1 MPRCLQCRQKFA
13 DPLTAVN
20 FYRAPEILCE
30 KCREGWKQCLL
41 FKSKKH
47 KNMDEEGYCKQ
58 CLKPLATHD
67 TRCSECVKLSR
78 RFTLIDHLYCEYQNK
93 DIVKETMNRYRNS
106 GDTAL
111 CEVIASQI
119 HLPKK
124 QYDFIVP
131 IPSLIKEDMKR
142 TFNPVTQVLNA
153 KKVSYTNLLV
163 KNRTTGSTAFQGKH
177 NMKNP
182 FDLTQAA
189 HSFNLENKT
198 ILLVNDI
205 YTTGVTEHQAAEIL
219 FVRKIG
225 KVDVFTFVR

>member
-1 MPRCLQCRQKFA
+1 M
-13 DPLTAVN
+13 
-20 FYRAPEILCE
+20 
-30 KCREGWKQCLL
+30 
-41 FKSKKH
+41 
-47 KNMDEEGYCKQ
+47 
-58 CLKPLATHD
+58 
-67 TRCSECVKLSR
+67 
-78 RFTLIDHLYCEYQNK
+78 
-93 DIVKETMNRYRNS
+93 
-106 GDTAL
+106 

-177 NMKNP
+177 NMKNL